1 MTLAIVLALLAAIG
15 WGTSAVLVRAGL
27 RGMSPVTG
35 TVVSLAA
42 GATLIGTIALAVYG
56 PDAFALSA
64 AAFGWIFLL
73 GSVNYPL
80 GRFLN
85 FTAVS
90 LAGVSRAAPIQAA
103 SPLIAMSLGIFLG
116 NETLTPLIAL
126 GALSIVSGV
135 VLIVTARAK

>member
-1 MTLAIVLALLAAIG
+1 MTLAVVLALLASIG

-42 GATLIGTIALAVYG
+42 GSLLVGSVALAVYG
-56 PDAFALSA
+56 PSAFALPL

-73 GSVNYPL
+73 GSANYPL

-90 LAGVSRAAPIQAA
+90 LAGVSRAAPIQAS
-103 SPLIAMSLGIFLG
+103 SPLIAMSLGILLG
-116 NETLTPLIAL
+116 GETLTPLIAA

-135 VLIVTARAK
+135 VLIVTART